1 MERRRHAAHLEHAPM
16 TITELHF
23 MPLAAVSELIRSK
36 KLSPVEYT
44 EALIARVDALNP
56 LLDAFVLPTPEVA
69 LEQARQAETEILAD
83 NWRGPM
89 HGIPFAL
96 KDIYDTAGIRTTAH
110 SKQLANNVPT
120 EDAATVRNL
129 RGAGAV
135 LMGKLATHEFAHGG
149 PTFDLLFPPA
159 RNPWNLEYVPG
170 GSSSGSGAA
179 VAAGLVPAALGSD
192 TGGSVRNPAGL
203 CGIVG
208 LKPTYGLV
216 SKRGV
221 IANSFTFDHAGPMT
235 WTVEDC
241 ALLLQAIAGYEP
253 ADPGS
258 ANVPIPNYRAALRE
272 DLKGVRIGL
281 VRHFYEEDTA
291 ASEEQKV
298 AMEAAV
304 GVLRDLGATVED
316 VTLRPLEVY
325 YDTKIVIAEVEL
337 LSVHY
342 FDFAGNPY
350 GFSSDIRRRILPAC
364 AFTGLDY
371 MSAMRLRRRLIDEA
385 KPVFAKYD
393 ALLILGNGPAPL
405 IADHS
410 AKSSWASPKITTAFN
425 VIGGGA
431 VSICNGFSES
441 GLPLSMQIASRPF
454 EDATALAIAHAYEKA
469 TAWRSRRP
477 TVDPGMPKPEI
488 TPKHDAPAVVELDTK
503 TRAVAEMLMKR
514 NCFDFDDT
522 LFAELCEGL
531 PYAIAMSERLE
542 KRYRR
547 DEEPANTFAMAR

>member
-1 MERRRHAAHLEHAPM
+1 M
-16 TITELHF
+16 TGTELHC
-23 MPLAAVSELIRSK
+23 MSIAEASALIGAK

-44 EALIARVDALNP
+44 EALIARAEALNP
-56 LLDAFVLPTPEVA
+56 LLDAFVLPTPDVA
-69 LEQARQAETEILAD
+69 LAQAKKAEAEILAD
-83 NWRGPM
+83 NYRGPM

-110 SKQLANNVPT
+110 SKQLANNVPK
-120 EDAATVRNL
+120 EDATTVRKL
-129 RGAGAV
+129 LDSGAV

-149 PTFDLLFPPA
+149 PTLDLIFPPA
-159 RNPWNLEYVPG
+159 RNPWNLEHVPG

-192 TGGSVRNPAGL
+192 TGGSIRNPAGL

-241 ALLLQAIAGYEP
+241 AILLQTIAGYEP
-253 ADPGS
+253 RDPGS
-258 ANVPIPNYRAALRE
+258 ADVAIPNYRTALRE

-281 VRHFYEEDTA
+281 VRHFYEEDTT
-291 ASEEQKV
+291 ASAEQKA
-298 AMEAAV
+298 AMDTAIS
-304 GVLRDLGATVED
+304 VLRDLGATVEE
-316 VTLRPLEVY
+316 VVLRPLETY
-325 YDTKIVIAEVEL
+325 YDVKIVIAEVEL

-350 GFSSDIRRRILPAC
+350 GFSSDIRRRILPAG

-371 MSAMRLRRRLIDEA
+371 MSAMRMRRRLIDEA

-393 ALLILGNGPAPL
+393 ALLTLGNGPAPR

-410 AKSSWASPKITTAFN
+410 AVSSWESPKITTAFN

-469 TAWRSRRP
+469 TDWRSRRP
-477 TVDPGMPKPEI
+477 TLAADMAKPEI
-488 TPKHDAPAVVELDTK
+488 VPKHDAPAVVNLDANM
-503 TRAVAEMLMKR
+503 RAVAEMLMKR
-514 NCFDFDDT
+514 NCFEFDDT

-542 KRYRR
+542 KAFRR
-547 DEEPANTFAMAR
+547 DEEPANTFVMPK